1 MSDNLYELSDTLFA
15 WRRAFLKY
23 EQDGLYLTPENLRR
37 FNATLLASGTLAL
50 AREHEIC
57 RHRWN
62 GMGRT
67 DDRTRQALLDE
78 LFRPESNLV
87 LFKPDLTRR
96 IADRA

>member
-23 EQDGLYLTPENLRR
+23 EQDGLFLTPENVRR

-50 AREHEIC
+50 AREHEIS

-62 GMGRT
+62 SIGRT

-78 LFRPESNLV
+78 LFRPDSNLV
-87 LFKPDLTRR
+87 LFKPDFMRR
-96 IADRA
+96 VADRA